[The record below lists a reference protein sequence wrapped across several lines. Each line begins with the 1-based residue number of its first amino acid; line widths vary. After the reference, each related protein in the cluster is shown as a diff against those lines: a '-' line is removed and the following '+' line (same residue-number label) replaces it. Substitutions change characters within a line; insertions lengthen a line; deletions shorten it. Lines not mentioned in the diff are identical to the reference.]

1 MSVPHAV
8 TITLYA
14 TANELVRAS
23 LLIVGALFP
32 IINSPDNIP
41 VFLILTSGLSP
52 ANRAVMARKIG
63 VYSFVL
69 LLVSVLI
76 GTHILAFF
84 GISLP
89 VVQVGGGLVVIAM
102 GWKLLNRPDNDDK
115 VSASPSSAPTV
126 SYLSGRAFYP
136 LTMPLTIGPGAISI
150 AIAVGANRSP
160 AIGLRWT
167 LLVAALL
174 GCGVLAVIVY
184 LTYRFAEP
192 IGRFLG
198 DTALNIIVRLSSFML
213 LCIGVQIVWDGVHAL
228 LRTVVGPGSGP

>member
-1 MSVPHAV
+1 MSVHHAV
-8 TITLYA
+8 TTTLYA
-14 TANELVRAS
+14 TVDELVRAS

-32 IINSPDNIP
+32 IVNAPDNIP
-41 VFLILTSGLSP
+41 FFLILTTGLS
-52 ANRAVMARKIG
+52 AENRAVLARKIG
-63 VYSFVL
+63 IYSFVL

-89 VVQVGGGLVVIAM
+89 VVQVGGGVLVIAV
-102 GWKLLNRPDNDDK
+102 GWKLLNGPDNDDK
-115 VSASPSSAPTV
+115 TPASDPTAPTI

-136 LTMPLTIGPGAISI
+136 LTMPLTVGPGAISI

-160 AIGLRWT
+160 AVGLRWT
-167 LLVAALL
+167 LPVAALL
-174 GCGVLAVIVY
+174 GCGVLSVIVY

-198 DTALNIIVRLSSFML
+198 ETALNIIVRLSSFIL
-213 LCIGVQIVWDGVHAL
+213 LCIGVQIVWNGVSAL
-228 LRTVVGPGSGP
+228 LATVVKPGSGP

>member
-1 MSVPHAV
+1 MSVHHAV
-8 TITLYA
+8 TTTLYA
-14 TANELVRAS
+14 ATDELVRAS

-32 IINSPDNIP
+32 IVNAPDNIP
-41 VFLILTSGLSP
+41 VFLVLTRGLS
-52 ANRAVMARKIG
+52 AENRAVMARKIG
-63 VYSFVL
+63 IYSFVL

-89 VVQVGGGLVVIAM
+89 VVQVGGGLVVIAV

-115 VSASPSSAPTV
+115 LPASDSSAPTV

-136 LTMPLTIGPGAISI
+136 LTMPLTVGPGAISI

-160 AIGLRWT
+160 AVGLS
-167 LLVAALL
+167 LVLPVEAVL
-174 GCGVLAVIVY
+174 GSGVLAVIVY

-192 IGRFLG
+192 IGGFLG
-198 DTALNIIVRLSSFML
+198 ETAMNIIVRLSSFIL
-213 LCIGVQIVWDGVHAL
+213 LCIGVQIVWNGVSAL
-228 LRTVVGPGSGP
+228 LETVVRPGSGP